1 MCEKWKRIYDDAD
14 VKNSYLSYFREW
26 NGKINAFLQFDL
38 DRNFEAPADDPDDG
52 SGGGPAGA
60 GFTDVP
66 FAVKDNIAVQGFQLT
81 CGSKILEGLVSPY
94 TATAAAKLL
103 RAGSRVVGKTNLDEF
118 GMGSSNENSAWGP
131 AHNPW
136 DLARVTGGSSGG
148 SAAAVAAG
156 LVPFALGTDTGGSI
170 RQPAAFCG
178 VYGLKPTYG
187 TVSRYGLV
195 AYASSLEVIGVLS
208 RDPETAAGV
217 FEIIKGKDPLDHS
230 SVDHTPE
237 GPEKRVKRIGYLP
250 ENRLDV
256 QEGVKRQYRY
266 CIGKLESLGY
276 ETVEVDLPALEY
288 TVPAYYTIAT
298 AEASSNLARYNGI
311 RYGRRPGGT
320 VDPRPGGGEADRMPG
335 GTDGRRPGG
344 PAGNH
349 GGAGA
354 DSYEELILKARS
366 EGFGEEV
373 KLRVLLGTYVLR
385 SGFQEQYY
393 IRAQKIRTAIR
404 RGFAECFDRVDLL
417 CMPVFPTNAFPHGE
431 AGLTPFQQKLAD
443 IYTSSANLAGIPA
456 LAFPTGIEEGV
467 PAGMQLLAPPFEER
481 LLFQT
486 ARKWH
491 AEHPPAAC
499 PGYSEEWSV

>member
-1 MCEKWKRIYDDAD
+1 MWEKWKRIYDDAD

-38 DRNFEAPADDPDDG
+38 DRE
-52 SGGGPAGA
+52 SEKPAGDLGAADTGVRARAASA
-60 GFTDVP
+60 GLTDVP

-94 TATAAAKLL
+94 TATAAAELMQ
-103 RAGSRVVGKTNLDEF
+103 AGARVVGKTNLDEF

-136 DLARVTGGSSGG
+136 DLSRVTGGSSGG

-208 RDPETAAGV
+208 RDPETAEGV
-217 FEIIKGKDPLDHS
+217 FETIKGKDPLDHS
-230 SVDHTPE
+230 SVDHMPE
-237 GPEKRVKRIGYLP
+237 GPERTVKRIGYLP
-250 ENRLDV
+250 EDRLDV

-266 CIGKLESLGY
+266 CIGELEALGY
-276 ETVEVDLPALEY
+276 ETAEVDLPALEY

-320 VDPRPGGGEADRMPG
+320 
-335 GTDGRRPGG
+335 
-344 PAGNH
+344 
-349 GGAGA
+349 
-354 DSYEELILKARS
+354 DSYEELILRARS

-404 RGFAECFDRVDLL
+404 RGFAECFNRVDLL
-417 CMPVFPTNAFPHGE
+417 LMPVFPTNAFPHGE

-456 LAFPTGIEEGV
+456 LAFPTGIEGGV

-481 LLFQT
+481 LLFQ
-486 ARKWH
+486 AVRKWH
-491 AEHPPAAC
+491 EEHPPAVC
-499 PGYSEEWSV
+499 PGYSEEWSG

>member
-1 MCEKWKRIYDDAD
+1 MWEKWKRIYDDAD

-26 NGKINAFLQFDL
+26 NEKINAFLQFDL
-38 DRNFEAPADDPDDG
+38 DRKFGAPADDPDDG
-52 SGGGPAGA
+52 PGGGPVGA
-60 GFTDVP
+60 GLTDVP
-66 FAVKDNIAVQGFQLT
+66 FAVKDNIAVRGFQLT

-195 AYASSLEVIGVLS
+195 AYASSLEVMGVLS
-208 RDPETAAGV
+208 RDPETAEGV
-217 FEIIKGKDPLDHS
+217 FETIKGKDPLDHS
-230 SVDHTPE
+230 SVDHAPE

-250 ENRLDV
+250 EDRLDV
-256 QEGVKRQYRY
+256 QDGVKRQYRY
-266 CIGKLESLGY
+266 CIGELEALGY
-276 ETVEVDLPALEY
+276 ETAEVDLPALEY

-311 RYGRRPGGT
+311 RY
-320 VDPRPGGGEADRMPG
+320 
-335 GTDGRRPGG
+335 GRRPGG

-481 LLFQT
+481 LLFQA

-491 AEHPPAAC
+491 AEHPPAVC